1 MLHFLSAMSHFR
13 DWLKDGNDKT
23 FKCSVQDLEPGS
35 HEQSALSSSWLP
47 IASQAALKTMS
58 EYKAMYSDAR
68 VGRMLWLGRT
78 TGKSCEETII
88 KSKIGNGIFC
98 QVSRYWRKRTGQG
111 QCLDSIY
118 MLNHSSTQRANFF
131 CSNSDQFVRN
141 TAWTPPYC
149 TKASAWH
156 SMRANT
162 CSSSEPVLNW
172 HSWHHWSKQQSCF
185 GLEH

>member
-1 MLHFLSAMSHFR
+1 MEMTRLSSAQSKI
-13 DWLKDGNDKT
+13 W
-23 FKCSVQDLEPGS
+23 SQDLMSSQPLVAPGFLL
-35 HEQSALSSSWLP
+35 HPKQLWRLC
-47 IASQAALKTMS
+47 I
-58 EYKAMYSDAR
+58 YKAMYSDAR
-68 VGRMLWLGRT
+68 VGRMLWLGMT

-118 MLNHSSTQRANFF
+118 MLNHGSTQRANFF